1 MGLASILGTSRRE
14 RGGRCQ
20 TRRIGV
26 GAKVMGL
33 PVAAW
38 LLNVFKWFPKSWGLP
53 QIIQVMDDHFSIEAH
68 GDLGIHGDPLF

>member
-1 MGLASILGTSRRE
+1 LEDDLWNMGLASILGTSRRE

-38 LLNVFKWFPKSWGLP
+38 LLNVFKWFPKSWGFTP
-53 QIIQVMDDHFSIEAH
+53 NHPSH
-68 GDLGIHGDPLF
+68 GWPF